1 MSICEIE
8 NLGSTPKKRKD
19 LRFLIYVK
27 SKKIILKHSYSKSI
41 FAFLSHFLYQT
52 YDDTSIGIKYI
63 FVFLF

>member
-27 SKKIILKHSYSKSI
+27 SKKS
-41 FAFLSHFLYQT
+41 F
-52 YDDTSIGIKYI
+52 
-63 FVFLF
+63 